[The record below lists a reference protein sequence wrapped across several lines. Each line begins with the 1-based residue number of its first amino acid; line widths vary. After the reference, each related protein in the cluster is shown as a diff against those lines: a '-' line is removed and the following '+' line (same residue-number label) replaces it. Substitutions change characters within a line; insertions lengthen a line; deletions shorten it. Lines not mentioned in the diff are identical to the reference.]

1 MKQLL
6 LTTIAAN
13 YGFSSIPWWCY
24 LIVFLLL
31 FGFVKKRLGQTIH
44 KHAIEGNIRAIKK
57 LFNSKGMTCLEVK
70 DEVGCSPLH
79 YAALSGHKETVE
91 FLIDNN
97 ASVNTSNNSGH
108 TPLHMAAIV
117 GNRKIIDLLISKGAN
132 LNAKPITGE
141 SVLDIALTHANPR
154 NISLCEGI
162 NECAGYLKSLGV
174 GSNAGESI
182 ILAAQTGN
190 FEAIKQHLASGVNV
204 NEKLDGA
211 TPLSWAVSRGDREIS
226 KYLISE
232 GANIEDVCA
241 DGSTLLDVAI
251 FNDDKDIAKILS
263 GENAKKTCGSC
274 RKIFP
279 FKDVR
284 KLWRFPLF
292 ILKLVRMHPGE
303 EGERLY
309 CFRCSC
315 SQNTGTVFLATMFG
329 SLVIFFIVGLISG

>member
-1 MKQLL
+1 MRNI
-6 LTTIAAN
+6 TTTEN
-13 YGFSSIPWWCY
+13 
-24 LIVFLLL
+24 
-31 FGFVKKRLGQTIH
+31 KTI
-44 KHAIEGNIRAIKK
+44 
-57 LFNSKGMTCLEVK
+57 
-70 DEVGCSPLH
+70 
-79 YAALSGHKETVE
+79 TV
-91 FLIDNN
+91 
-97 ASVNTSNNSGH
+97 
-108 TPLHMAAIV
+108 
-117 GNRKIIDLLISKGAN
+117 IDLLISKNAN
-132 LNAKPITGE
+132 LNAKSITGD
-141 SVLDIALTHANPR
+141 SVLDTALTHANPH
-154 NISLCEGI
+154 NISLCVGI
-162 NECAGYLKSLGV
+162 NECADYLKKLGV

-182 ILAAQTGN
+182 VLAAQTGN

-211 TPLSWAVSRGDREIS
+211 TPLSWAVSRGDKEIS
-226 KYLISE
+226 KYLISQ

-251 FNDDKDIAKILS
+251 FNDDKEIAKVLS

-279 FKDVR
+279 YKDVR

>member
-1 MKQLL
+1 M
-6 LTTIAAN
+6 
-13 YGFSSIPWWCY
+13 
-24 LIVFLLL
+24 IVFLFL
-31 FGFVKKRLGQTIH
+31 FGFIKKRLGQTIH

-57 LFNSKGMTCLEVK
+57 LVNSKGMTCLEAK
-70 DEVGCSPLH
+70 DKEGCSPLH
-79 YAALSGHKETVE
+79 YAAFSGHKETVG
-91 FLIDNN
+91 FLINNN
-97 ASVNTSNNSGH
+97 ASVNTSDNGGY
-108 TPLHMAAIV
+108 TPLHGAAI
-117 GNRKIIDLLISKGAN
+117 GGHREIIDLLISKGAN
-132 LNAKPITGE
+132 LNAKSITGE
-141 SVLDIALTHANPR
+141 SVLDSALTDAHPHNL
-154 NISLCEGI
+154 SLCEGI

-190 FEAIKQHLASGVNV
+190 IEAIKQHLASGVNV

-211 TPLSWAVSRGDREIS
+211 TPLSWAVSRGDKEIS
-226 KYLISE
+226 KYLISQ

-251 FNDDKDIAKILS
+251 FNDDKEIAEILS

-279 FKDVR
+279 YKKVR
-284 KLWRFPLF
+284 KLWRLPLF

-315 SQNTGTVFLATMFG
+315 SQNAGTVFLATMFG
-329 SLVIFFIVGLISG
+329 SLVIFFIVGLING

>member
-1 MKQLL
+1 MKHLL

-31 FGFVKKRLGQTIH
+31 FGFIKKRLGQTIH

-117 GNRKIIDLLISKGAN
+117 GNRKIIDLLIAKGAN

-162 NECAGYLKSLGV
+162 NECAGYL
-174 GSNAGESI
+174 
-182 ILAAQTGN
+182 
-190 FEAIKQHLASGVNV
+190 
-204 NEKLDGA
+204 
-211 TPLSWAVSRGDREIS
+211 
-226 KYLISE
+226 
-232 GANIEDVCA
+232 
-241 DGSTLLDVAI
+241 
-251 FNDDKDIAKILS
+251 
-263 GENAKKTCGSC
+263 
-274 RKIFP
+274 
-279 FKDVR
+279 
-284 KLWRFPLF
+284 
-292 ILKLVRMHPGE
+292 
-303 EGERLY
+303 
-309 CFRCSC
+309 
-315 SQNTGTVFLATMFG
+315 
-329 SLVIFFIVGLISG
+329 

>member
-1 MKQLL
+1 MSKSKSFAALGKQSKFFF
-6 LTTIAAN
+6 
-13 YGFSSIPWWCY
+13 FSFKLYIYRVFSIGWLENWCNS
-24 LIVFLLL
+24 FSQ
-31 FGFVKKRLGQTIH
+31 RL
-44 KHAIEGNIRAIKK
+44 
-57 LFNSKGMTCLEVK
+57 TCL
-70 DEVGCSPLH
+70 
-79 YAALSGHKETVE
+79 
-91 FLIDNN
+91 
-97 ASVNTSNNSGH
+97 
-108 TPLHMAAIV
+108 
-117 GNRKIIDLLISKGAN
+117 
-132 LNAKPITGE
+132 
-141 SVLDIALTHANPR
+141 SVL
-154 NISLCEGI
+154 NI
-162 NECAGYLKSLGV
+162 
-174 GSNAGESI
+174 
-182 ILAAQTGN
+182 
-190 FEAIKQHLASGVNV
+190 
-204 NEKLDGA
+204 
-211 TPLSWAVSRGDREIS
+211 IS

-251 FNDDKDIAKILS
+251 FNDDKEIAKILS
-263 GENAKKTCGSC
+263 GENAKKTCGGC